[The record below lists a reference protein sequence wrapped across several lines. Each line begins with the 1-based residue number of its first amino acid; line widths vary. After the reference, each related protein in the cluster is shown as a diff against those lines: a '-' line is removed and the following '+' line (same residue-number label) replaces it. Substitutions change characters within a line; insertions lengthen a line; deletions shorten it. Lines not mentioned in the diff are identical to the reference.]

1 MKVLQ
6 ANLVLRLQQAEDC
19 DAFERFYMSDQ
30 GWKQLHTDE
39 NDVRIWLDDLYR
51 SEQNMSD
58 PEYSHSAG
66 GQALLSGPGQDRC
79 YELEV
84 GSLYK
89 LDRSISRL
97 RF

>member
-1 MKVLQ
+1 
-6 ANLVLRLQQAEDC
+6 
-19 DAFERFYMSDQ
+19 
-30 GWKQLHTDE
+30 
-39 NDVRIWLDDLYR
+39 
-51 SEQNMSD
+51 MSD

-66 GQALLSGPGQDRC
+66 GQALLSGPGPDRC